1 MREVQFV
8 GEIDFEAQG
17 QKAPKKIFS
26 SRTPENFQ
34 NLNLHFFN
42 PVKSLISLVDAVF

>member
-17 QKAPKKIFS
+17 QNAPKKIFS
-26 SRTPENFQ
+26 QTPENFQ